1 MNILKQAWWAPVALV
16 LAAAELWL
24 AGAILLDRGTATTQD
39 TVVGAALALAGAA
52 ALLAGLWARPHARG
66 RGDALIIVGAALA
79 AIWLWTLFMSP
90 LAVVVII
97 GTLVDR
103 ARTPNPAPTT
113 T

>member
-1 MNILKQAWWAPVALV
+1 MVGPPRAG

-24 AGAILLDRGTATTQD
+24 AGAILLDRGTSTTQE

-52 ALLAGLWARPHARG
+52 ALLAGLWTRPHARG
-66 RGDALIIVGAALA
+66 RGDALIIAGAALA
-79 AIWLWTLFMSP
+79 AIWLWALFITP

-97 GTLVDR
+97 GALIDR
-103 ARTPNPAPTT
+103 VRAPNPAPTT